1 MRAHQAEMA
10 SNFRRDQEQGGE
22 MAKKGRSSPVHNLK
36 IRTKLLASFGFVS
49 SIVVA
54 VAVVAVLTLQQLSAV
69 SQTVYTD
76 YTVPLT
82 DFAEM
87 GGALTSHHQILTNM
101 TSITNLPDI
110 VSESKRL
117 TPYREKVNRVIAD
130 YAATVLRLSQSGR
143 NETKD
148 LAALKAAV
156 EQYFMDAEGGLSALI
171 DSFGKDL
178 TPAQAENMRE
188 LGVLALRVNL
198 QRPFDHVIARQREQV
213 LSMQAAAKD
222 LNEETQD
229 IVSNATAVVTVGGA
243 IAVIFGLGI
252 GYGMAQFFSKN
263 LIHIAQIAQSAA
275 AGNFQA
281 RAKITSKDEL
291 GQLAASFNVMLDRN
305 STLMTSEFERDEMQK
320 RLMGFLALVS
330 DVGKG
335 DLTKRGEVT
344 ADVFGNMADGFNL
357 MIQRF
362 AQLMKQVREA
372 AVRVNQ
378 SAGVLRD
385 NANQMTSTAKQQ
397 ADESIKTLD
406 AVEHLS
412 LQMRQVVETA
422 RASSESAKQ
431 VLQATERGRVA
442 VQATVRDMLG
452 IRSSVQRMS
461 NQVKALG
468 DRSAEISHIVSTIR
482 DIANQTNLLALN
494 AVIEAADA
502 GEAGVRFAV
511 VADQVRKLAE
521 SSTQATREIADLVK
535 LIQTE
540 THDAVVAMDQE
551 TQAVEAGS
559 SSALRTDEVFKEIS
573 GIAQRSSELAQT
585 IASAAVNQTVSTDNV
600 GRSIKDFAGGAL
612 ETQKATD
619 SARMTVEEMAKL
631 AEGLTSSV
639 AQFKLV

>member
-10 SNFRRDQEQGGE
+10 SNFRRDQEQGVE
-22 MAKKGRSSPVHNLK
+22 MAKRGRSNPVHNLK
-36 IRTKLLASFGFVS
+36 VRTKLLAGFGFVS
-49 SIVVA
+49 SIIVA
-54 VAVVAVLTLQQLSAV
+54 VAVVAVLTLYQLSAV
-69 SQTVYTD
+69 SETVYTD
-76 YTVPLT
+76 YTVPLA

-87 GGALTSHHQILTNM
+87 GTALTSHHQILTNM
-101 TSITNLPDI
+101 TNITNLPDI

-117 TPYREKVNRVIAD
+117 APYREKVNRVIAD
-130 YAATVLRLSQSGR
+130 YATTVLRLSQSDR
-143 NETKD
+143 SETKN
-148 LAALKAAV
+148 LATLKAAV
-156 EQYFMDAEGGLSALI
+156 EQYFTDGEGGLSALV
-171 DSFGKDL
+171 DSFGKNL

-188 LGVLALRVNL
+188 LGALALKVNL
-198 QRPFDHVIARQREQV
+198 QRPFDQVIARQREQV
-213 LSMQAAAKD
+213 LDMQAAVKD
-222 LNEETQD
+222 LNEEAQI
-229 IVSNATAVVTVGGA
+229 IVSNATTNIIVGGA
-243 IAVIFGLGI
+243 IAVIVGLGI
-252 GYGMAQFFSKN
+252 AYGMARFFSKS
-263 LIHIAQIAQSAA
+263 LAHIAQVAQSAS

-281 RAKITSKDEL
+281 RVKITSKDEL
-291 GQLAASFNVMLDRN
+291 GQLAASFNALLDRN
-305 STLMTSEFERDEMQK
+305 STLMTSESERDEMQK
-320 RLMGFLALVS
+320 RLMGFLVLVS
-330 DVGKG
+330 DASKG

-344 ADVFGNMADGFNL
+344 EDVFGNMADGFNL

-385 NANQMTSTAKQQ
+385 NATQMTTTAKQQ
-397 ADESIKTLD
+397 ADESVKTLG
-406 AVEHLS
+406 AVEQLS
-412 LQMRQVVETA
+412 LQMRQVAETA
-422 RASSESAKQ
+422 SASSESAKQ
-431 VLQATERGRVA
+431 VLLATERGRVA
-442 VQATVRDMLG
+442 VQATVQDMQG
-452 IRSSVQRMS
+452 MRSSVQRMS
-461 NQVKALG
+461 KQVKALG
-468 DRSAEISHIVSTIR
+468 DRSVEISQVVSTIR

-494 AVIEAADA
+494 AAIEAAGA

-521 SSTQATREIADLVK
+521 SSTHATREIADLVK
-535 LIQTE
+535 VIQTE

-559 SSALRTDEVFKEIS
+559 SSALRMDEVFKEIS

-585 IASAAVNQTVSTDNV
+585 IASAAVSQTVSTDKV

-619 SARMTVEEMAKL
+619 SARMTVEDMAKL